1 MVHLD
6 VPPQPFR
13 RIPYEGC
20 IDMLRGDGVD
30 VPEEAEMGTEHEKA
44 LGNIVH
50 QRWGE
55 EYYFITDFP
64 TRYKTGTFYA
74 NRHEDRPHLTGYFD
88 LGVRGQEIAS
98 GGKREHRL
106 DVVTAQI
113 EEAGLNPGDFGFYLK
128 AFRYGM
134 PPHGGFGYGVER
146 LLQMLLGLPNI
157 RETVL
162 YPRDRQR
169 LVP

>member
-1 MVHLD
+1 V
-6 VPPQPFR
+6 VT
-13 RIPYEGC
+13 G
-20 IDMLRGDGVD
+20 G
-30 VPEEAEMGTEHEKA
+30 PE
-44 LGNIVH
+44 V
-50 QRWGE
+50 
-55 EYYFITDFP
+55 
-64 TRYKTGTFYA
+64 
-74 NRHEDRPHLTGYFD
+74 EDPHRVVAVAQED

-98 GGKREHRL
+98 GGKREHRM
-106 DVVTAQI
+106 DVLTAQI
-113 EEAGLNPGDFGFYLK
+113 EEAGLVPEEFEFYLK

-146 LLQMLLGLPNI
+146 LLQKVLGLPNI